1 MTNCESRTR
10 FSASIARGDLKP
22 AATDLERNPPCK
34 DARLLRLLPTLL
46 LRLEG
51 GDRGGASSG
60 EHSSKHA
67 TKSIATFSCCSAAGS
82 LLKSTPGS
90 PSSAA
95 AAQRAAHAAVAAR
108 APRTSRTAAAAL
120 S

>member
-1 MTNCESRTR
+1 
-10 FSASIARGDLKP
+10 LKP

-34 DARLLRLLPTLL
+34 DARLLRLLPALL
-46 LRLEG
+46 LHLEG

-60 EHSSKHA
+60 EHSSKHT
-67 TKSIATFSCCSAAGS
+67 TKSSATLSRCSAAGS
-82 LLKSTPGS
+82 LLKSKPGS

-95 AAQRAAHAAVAAR
+95 AAQRAAHAVAAR

>member
-34 DARLLRLLPTLL
+34 DARLLRLLPALL
-46 LRLEG
+46 LHLEG

-60 EHSSKHA
+60 EHSSKHT
-67 TKSIATFSCCSAAGS
+67 TKSSATLSRCCAAGS

-95 AAQRAAHAAVAAR
+95 AAQRAAHAVAAR